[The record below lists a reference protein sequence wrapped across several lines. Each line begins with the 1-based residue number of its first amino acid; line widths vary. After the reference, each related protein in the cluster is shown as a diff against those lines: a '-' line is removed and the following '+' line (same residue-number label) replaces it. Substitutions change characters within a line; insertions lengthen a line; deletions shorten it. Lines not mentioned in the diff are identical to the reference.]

1 MSSSSINNGL
11 TLISSS
17 IFIILA
23 RFTYAYYVQ
32 NQQFYPI
39 CVKIIQHPLFIMAT
53 YINMIMIVQLTFEF
67 ISKYLF
73 GHLRS
78 IELEYINDNRW
89 PLFLELSSSFV
100 LFQPL
105 FKLINIIHFCFIFY
119 FTILHLLLEKRLEQ
133 INQIDDDNIEPDHL
147 RLIIIQSLSAII
159 NFIQIWSIY
168 YHQRFILFI
177 STTTMKTNMLLTLL
191 FLYRYIYTTCL
202 LIRCIGDYI
211 MNIIDR
217 LYYQNE
223 WQEKLLYRSFIQM
236 ITCAICA
243 ISQTLIWMAMIS
255 NGIRALSLLR
265 YAIRKWDKFLDCCY
279 NLYRSYCTINRM
291 MTMFSIPTIDE
302 ISNQQPCPICLD
314 IMLDREYTRKAI
326 NCRHIYHR
334 DCLKR
339 WIHVRQFCPVCRETL

>member
-119 FTILHLLLEKRLEQ
+119 L
-133 INQIDDDNIEPDHL
+133 
-147 RLIIIQSLSAII
+147 
-159 NFIQIWSIY
+159 NF
-168 YHQRFILFI
+168 
-177 STTTMKTNMLLTLL
+177 
-191 FLYRYIYTTCL
+191 
-202 LIRCIGDYI
+202 
-211 MNIIDR
+211 
-217 LYYQNE
+217 
-223 WQEKLLYRSFIQM
+223 
-236 ITCAICA
+236 
-243 ISQTLIWMAMIS
+243 
-255 NGIRALSLLR
+255 
-265 YAIRKWDKFLDCCY
+265 
-279 NLYRSYCTINRM
+279 
-291 MTMFSIPTIDE
+291 
-302 ISNQQPCPICLD
+302 
-314 IMLDREYTRKAI
+314 
-326 NCRHIYHR
+326 
-334 DCLKR
+334 
-339 WIHVRQFCPVCRETL
+339 